1 MLDGKVLSKLK
12 RDSVRGFTLIELL
25 IVIAIIGILVTI
37 VVIAIDPAAVIQRTN
52 DTKRRSELTQIK
64 TALQLYFNENNDY
77 PTAGAGN
84 EFETN
89 TGATD
94 SPPNLTPTYMRQLPS
109 WWDDDGEYGVS
120 GNDYDAGVDLE
131 RPNTEDG
138 NSKTGCDDNELIT
151 WADSDYI
158 VCPD

>member
-1 MLDGKVLSKLK
+1 MTNRYLDIIKKKS
-12 RDSVRGFTLIELL
+12 SSGFTLIELL
-25 IVIAIIGILVTI
+25 IVISIIGILVTI
-37 VVIAIDPAAVIQRTN
+37 VVIAVDPAAMIQRSN
-52 DTKRRSELTQIK
+52 DTKSRAELNQIK

-77 PTAGAGN
+77 PTAGGAG

-89 TGATD
+89 TGAAN
-94 SPPNLTPTYMRQLPS
+94 SPPNLTPTYMNQLPS
-109 WWDDDGEYGVS
+109 WWGDDGQYGVS
-120 GNDYDAGVDLE
+120 GADYDAGVDLE
-131 RPNTEDG
+131 RPGGEDG